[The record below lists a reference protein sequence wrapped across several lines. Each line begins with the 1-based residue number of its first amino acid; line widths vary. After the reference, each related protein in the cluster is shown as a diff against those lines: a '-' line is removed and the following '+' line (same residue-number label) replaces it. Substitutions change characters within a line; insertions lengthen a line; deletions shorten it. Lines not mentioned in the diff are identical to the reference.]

1 MKQEVAVIILNWNG
15 RKHLETFLPSVVKH
29 SNEAIIYVADNASTD
44 DSVEFVT
51 QTYPQIKII
60 HNQENGGFA
69 LGYNQALAHVSE
81 EYYVLLNSDV
91 EVTKNWLEPVI
102 NFMKSNEGVD
112 IAQPKIRSYL
122 ERDKFEYAGAA
133 GGYIDFLGYPFCRGR
148 IFDHLEKDEGQYND
162 AVELF
167 WATGACFFIKAE
179 LFHQLGGFDARYFA
193 HMEEIDLCW
202 RAKNLG
208 KKVYYVPE
216 STVYHLGGGTMKNT
230 NPRKTFLNFRNSLLT
245 LHKNDLTPFRNLKI
259 LMRLFMDLPA
269 FFKLWIESGLRHA
282 WAIPKAHFSFYRMK
296 KRRSLATQPNL
307 TGIYKKSIASAFFL
321 FGLKEFSQLNTA
333 DFIVKKTRKGE

>member
-1 MKQEVAVIILNWNG
+1 MNSSVAVVILNWNG
-15 RKHLETFLPSVVKH
+15 KKHLETYLPSVVKY
-29 SNEAIIYVADNASTD
+29 SKNAIIYLADNCSSD
-44 DSVEFVT
+44 DSVEFVKT
-51 QTYPQIKII
+51 HFPEIKII
-60 HNQENGGFA
+60 QNKENGGFA
-69 LGYNQALAHVSE
+69 LGYNQALQGVKE
-81 EYYVLLNSDV
+81 DYYILLNSDV
-91 EVTKNWLEPVI
+91 EVTENWIEPVVSFLEKTD
-102 NFMKSNEGVD
+102 NAV
-112 IAQPKIRSYL
+112 IAQPKIKSYL
-122 ERDKFEYAGAA
+122 EKEKFEYAGAA
-133 GGYIDFLGYPFCRGR
+133 GGFIDCLGYPFCQGR
-148 IFDHLEKDEGQYND
+148 IFNCLEKDLGQYNTIRE
-162 AVELF
+162 VF
-167 WATGACFFIKAE
+167 WATGACMFIKSTV
-179 LFHQLGGFDARYFA
+179 FHELGGFDAAYFA

-202 RAKNLG
+202 RAKNKG
-208 KKVYYVPE
+208 YSVHYVPSSE
-216 STVYHLGGGTMKNT
+216 VYHLGGGTMKNT